1 MGSQD
6 SVQHLSEVETRR
18 RLPLPSER
26 VLSLLEISSDWY
38 WEQDEQYRFTVLR
51 GRSDRPPSLKEEI
64 YVGTTRWAHGEVP
77 LGDGGCWDVHIAM
90 LDARQPFSDFVL
102 KRVDRRG
109 ELRFISS
116 SGVPLFDADGTFCG
130 YCGVAKDVTAAMRDE
145 LRLTLQYGVT
155 NTLAMT
161 DRVSVVSVNILRVF
175 CETLGWDCGACFGLD
190 EASQMIGCM
199 ESWSAPGSLSSG
211 AVQALRTAPLLPA
224 APILATQS
232 AWATGN
238 PVWHGSLANGDCIM
252 ARPEMLA
259 TGLTSVFCVPV
270 KIEGRVAGVLEFLG
284 RDRVI
289 PDPGLPEYAALIGS
303 QMGEFYR
310 RVKAQERVRESEE
323 RFRALVELSSDW
335 YWEQDENY
343 RFTALAGTSL
353 LTLDEVRGK
362 TRWEL
367 PIVATDAQWAEHK
380 AVLEAHQ
387 PFRDVEFQITAAN
400 GEARYNSVSG
410 VPLFDRHGKF
420 KGYHGVSRDITAKK
434 RSDERIQYLATHDG
448 LTGLPNREMFSTVL
462 NMALTSARRYERK
475 FAVIFIDLDRFKLIN
490 DTLGHDAGDLLLKE
504 VAGRLSRSLRA
515 SDLVARLGGDEFV
528 VLVQEIKDDK
538 QAARVARKI
547 LSAVIKP
554 IKLVGQECRVTA
566 SVGISMFPRDAQD
579 EQTLMKNA
587 DIAMYLAKEEGK
599 NNYQFFT
606 TSIKAQTLERLTL
619 ETALRRALERR
630 EMSLH
635 YQAKLDLKSGQIN
648 GAEALL
654 RWNHPELGSV
664 SPAQFIPLAEETGL
678 IVPIGRWVLKTA
690 CAQNMAWQRMGLSPV
705 CMAVNLSPRQFNDEH
720 LLRDIGIVLAETG
733 MNPELLELEITEGMV
748 MQDSQRTARVLSEI
762 KKLGIKL
769 AIDDF
774 GTGYSSLAQIKRFP
788 IDTIKVDRSFI
799 RNLPQDAEDKA
810 ITQAIIAMG
819 KTLSLTVVAEGVET
833 GEQEAFLREH
843 SCDETQGY
851 YFSKPVGS
859 DAFEALLRGH
869 IAR

>member
-1 MGSQD
+1 MGSIP
-6 SVQHLSEVETRR
+6 SLEHLADPELHGG
-18 RLPLPSER
+18 LPLPIER
-26 VLSLLEISSDWY
+26 LASLLQIASDWY
-38 WEQDEQYRFTVLR
+38 WEQDEQFRFTVLR
-51 GRSDRPPSLKEEI
+51 GRADRPSLKSDT
-64 YVGTTRWAHGEVP
+64 YLGTTRWARGEVP
-77 LGDGGCWDVHIAM
+77 LADGGCWNAHIAA
-90 LDARQPFSDFVL
+90 LEAHQPFSEYVL
-102 KRVDRRG
+102 KRVDRDG

-116 SGVPLFDADGTFCG
+116 SGVPVFDAAGSFRG
-130 YCGVAKDVTAAMRDE
+130 YCGVAKDVTEAMRDD

-155 NTLAMT
+155 HTLAES
-161 DRVSVVSVNILRVF
+161 DRISTVATSIVRVF
-175 CETLGWDCGACFGLD
+175 CETLGWECGACFGFD
-190 EASQMIGCM
+190 EAAQAIGCM
-199 ESWSAPGSLSSG
+199 ESWGVPGSPLSG
-211 AVQALRTAPLLPA
+211 AVEALRMEVPLPA
-224 APILATQS
+224 APILARQA
-232 AWATGN
+232 AWTRGI
-238 PVWHGSLANGDCIM
+238 PTWHANVSPGDAIM
-252 ARPEMLA
+252 ARPELLA
-259 TGLTSVFCVPV
+259 TGLTSVFCVPI
-270 KIEGRVAGVLEFLG
+270 KIEGKVAGVLEFLG
-284 RDRVI
+284 RDHVI

-310 RVKAQERVRESEE
+310 RVKAQQRMRESEE

-343 RFTALAGTSL
+343 RFVGLAGASIFTI
-353 LTLDEVRGK
+353 DEVVGK

-367 PIVATDAQWAEHK
+367 PIIATETQWADHK
-380 AVLEAHQ
+380 ALLAAHQ
-387 PFRDVEFQITAAN
+387 PFRDTEFQTRTN
-400 GEARYNSVSG
+400 GETRYTSVSG
-410 VPLFDRHGKF
+410 VPLFDRHGRF

-434 RSDERIQYLATHDG
+434 LSDERIQYLATHDG
-448 LTGLPNREMFSTVL
+448 LTGLPNRTMFSTVL
-462 NMALTSARRYERK
+462 NMALTAARRYERK
-475 FAVIFIDLDRFKLIN
+475 FAVVFVDLDRFKIIN

-504 VAGRLSRSLRA
+504 IANRLSRSLRA

-528 VLVQEIKDDK
+528 VLVQEIEDDK

-554 IKLVGQECRVTA
+554 IKLLGQECRVTA

-579 EQTLMKNA
+579 ETTLMKNA

-606 TSIKAQTLERLTL
+606 SSIKQQTLERLTL

-635 YQAKLDLKSGQIN
+635 YQAKLDLKSGRIN

-654 RWNHPELGSV
+654 RWKHPELGMV

-690 CAQNMAWQRMGLSPV
+690 CAQNMAWQRMGLAPV
-705 CMAVNLSPRQFNDEH
+705 CMAVNLSPRQFNDDH
-720 LLRDIGIVLAETG
+720 LLRDIALVLAETG

-748 MQDSQRTARVLSEI
+748 MQDSQRTARVLAEI

-799 RNLPQDAEDKA
+799 RNLPMDAEDKA

-833 GEQEAFLREH
+833 CEQEAFLREH

-851 YFSKPVGS
+851 YFNKPCAS
-859 DAFEALLRGH
+859 DAFEKLLREH
-869 IAR
+869 VSK